1 MKKRALA
8 ILMAALTASTM
19 LAVPT
24 FAADYSGEDPQLEKN
39 IKILT
44 IWAEDNDNGV
54 LLNKI
59 CEDYQKNVNPNF
71 TWEYEMVASDNL
83 QQKIATLAASND
95 LPDLFAYEAGAP
107 LSVLIDSGKVKNI
120 TEAVDEIGTADYLNS
135 GAVELLK
142 GLSGTDDLYDLP
154 LGLNVEGFWYNKAL
168 FEQAGCEVPT
178 TWDELK
184 AACEALKAYDDSIY
198 PWGIDM
204 TTDEGQAA
212 FAYYTWNNGGGFV
225 DDDGNWTLNSE
236 QNVEAIQYA
245 IDLVNSGYTNTDPA
259 NDTRYDLQDMFG
271 AGKVAMLI
279 APNSLPTYIATGG
292 NEVNYGVAS
301 IPSNTGES
309 VSAGVMD
316 RFMCFDNDY
325 SDDEKAAIS
334 TFFDYFYDDA
344 RYTEWVD
351 MEGFLPATKTGGEAL
366 AAANEDMASWIDILD
381 SCKFY
386 PTAKAEWADVKQG
399 VINVEQNA
407 LLGGDV
413 QELLDDLQAE
423 IAG

>member
-1 MKKRALA
+1 MF
-8 ILMAALTASTM
+8 
-19 LAVPT
+19 AVPT

-44 IWAEDNDNGV
+44 IWAEDNDNGM

-178 TWDELK
+178 TWDETRFIDGYPGKYVVLARRHGDTWYLAAVNAGKEIVKLK
-184 AACEALKAYDDSIY
+184 LDLDMFAGKIVSLYKDDKKGEPQLVTLKVKESGKVQLEIL
-198 PWGIDM
+198 P
-204 TTDEGQAA
+204 Q
-212 FAYYTWNNGGGFV
+212 GGV
-225 DDDGNWTLNSE
+225 
-236 QNVEAIQYA
+236 V
-245 IDLVNSGYTNTDPA
+245 LVNN
-259 NDTRYDLQDMFG
+259 
-271 AGKVAMLI
+271 
-279 APNSLPTYIATGG
+279 
-292 NEVNYGVAS
+292 
-301 IPSNTGES
+301 
-309 VSAGVMD
+309 
-316 RFMCFDNDY
+316 
-325 SDDEKAAIS
+325 
-334 TFFDYFYDDA
+334 
-344 RYTEWVD
+344 
-351 MEGFLPATKTGGEAL
+351 
-366 AAANEDMASWIDILD
+366 
-381 SCKFY
+381 
-386 PTAKAEWADVKQG
+386 
-399 VINVEQNA
+399 
-407 LLGGDV
+407 
-413 QELLDDLQAE
+413 
-423 IAG
+423 

>member
-19 LAVPT
+19 FAVPT

-44 IWAEDNDNGV
+44 IWAEDNDNGM

-178 TWDELK
+178 TWDEFEEVLQK
-184 AACEALKAYDDSIY
+184 LSDA
-198 PWGIDM
+198 GIQPL
-204 TTDEGQAA
+204 T
-212 FAYYTWNNGGGFV
+212 
-225 DDDGNWTLNSE
+225 
-236 QNVEAIQYA
+236 
-245 IDLVNSGYTNTDPA
+245 
-259 NDTRYDLQDMFG
+259 
-271 AGKVAMLI
+271 
-279 APNSLPTYIATGG
+279 TGG
-292 NEVNYGVAS
+292 
-301 IPSNTGES
+301 
-309 VSAGVMD
+309 
-316 RFMCFDNDY
+316 
-325 SDDEKAAIS
+325 SDK
-334 TFFDYFYDDA
+334 
-344 RYTEWVD
+344 W
-351 MEGFLPATKTGGEAL
+351 GATRL
-366 AAANEDMASWIDILD
+366 
-381 SCKFY
+381 
-386 PTAKAEWADVKQG
+386 
-399 VINVEQNA
+399 INA
-407 LLGGDV
+407 Y
-413 QELLDDLQAE
+413 A
-423 IAG
+423 

>member
-19 LAVPT
+19 FAVPT

-44 IWAEDNDNGV
+44 IWAEDNDNGM

-178 TWDELK
+178 TWDEF
-184 AACEALKAYDDSIY
+184 EADH
-198 PWGIDM
+198 
-204 TTDEGQAA
+204 
-212 FAYYTWNNGGGFV
+212 
-225 DDDGNWTLNSE
+225 
-236 QNVEAIQYA
+236 
-245 IDLVNSGYTNTDPA
+245 
-259 NDTRYDLQDMFG
+259 
-271 AGKVAMLI
+271 
-279 APNSLPTYIATGG
+279 LPFI
-292 NEVNYGVAS
+292 
-301 IPSNTGES
+301 
-309 VSAGVMD
+309 
-316 RFMCFDNDY
+316 
-325 SDDEKAAIS
+325 
-334 TFFDYFYDDA
+334 
-344 RYTEWVD
+344 
-351 MEGFLPATKTGGEAL
+351 
-366 AAANEDMASWIDILD
+366 
-381 SCKFY
+381 
-386 PTAKAEWADVKQG
+386 
-399 VINVEQNA
+399 
-407 LLGGDV
+407 
-413 QELLDDLQAE
+413 
-423 IAG
+423 